1 MIEGKTGTTEKRLGM
16 ARQRSSEGVE
26 LNVTAMLDMAFQ
38 LLAFFVLTFR
48 QEPTEPAVQLLLPPA
63 ESVVVGEGRP
73 PGKTVSPPIQPA
85 GINTLRIGLF
95 STSGSLDRM
104 TLDGLPVETF
114 EALRDNMHSMLSGP
128 DSPIEQV
135 VVQASE
141 SLRYDEVMKVIGICA
156 EQKPVKTG
164 ELVKLSLVAMS
175 DSGEK

>member
-73 PGKTVSPPIQPA
+73 PGTTKIIDPA
-85 GINTLRIGLF
+85 GIKTLRIGLF

>member
-1 MIEGKTGTTEKRLGM
+1 M

-38 LLAFFVLTFR
+38 LLAYFVLTFR
-48 QEPTEPAVQLLLPPA
+48 QEPTEPAVQLHLPPA
-63 ESVVVGEGRP
+63 QPVVVGEGPP
-73 PGKTVSPPIQPA
+73 PGKNLDPTSIKPRGV
-85 GINTLRIGLF
+85 NTLRIGLF

-114 EALRDNMHSMLSGP
+114 EALRDNMHTMLSGP

-135 VVQASE
+135 VVQANE
-141 SLRYDEVMKVIGICA
+141 SLRYDEVMKVVGICA
-156 EQKPVKTG
+156 EQKAAKAG

-175 DSGEK
+175 DGRER